1 MTQPSPR
8 APLVPMRPLAPQ
20 RPYAPMQPLIPRQPL
35 APLRPGARRRSALD
49 APSYTAAPPYESA
62 TSFDE
67 ATTYQELPPPTGSQ
81 QPVIDL
87 GLSQPS
93 TSNWGGVP
101 RPRPPV
107 PLRKPWGNK
116 GAGIVVGMF
125 ALLAVLGATGVFK
138 SSSSE
143 TPGGSAPSSQVSIP
157 PLSISG
163 NGNHG
168 SAQQSTKPAESHP
181 TQRSGRTLSLNGTV
195 SGERIRVTFLRFVN
209 SAHSKDSFFG
219 PSPGKRYFA
228 AQFRITNTG
237 SAQYVDS
244 PANGARVID
253 SRGKSYRTTFLVG
266 SLREGKVFDAAV
278 RLEAGATEV
287 GYLTFE
293 IPKHAK
299 VHQVQFAE
307 NSGFG
312 QVGRW
317 TFVRS

>member
-1 MTQPSPR
+1 
-8 APLVPMRPLAPQ
+8 
-20 RPYAPMQPLIPRQPL
+20 MQPM
-35 APLRPGARRRSALD
+35 APLRAGERRQPTPARSHDSAL
-49 APSYTAAPPYESA
+49 SYDST
-62 TSFDE
+62 TSFDQ
-67 ATTYQELPPPTGSQ
+67 AATYQELPPPPVPQ
-81 QPVIDL
+81 QPVVNL
-87 GLSQPS
+87 GLSQPT

-107 PLRKPWGNK
+107 PIRKPSGNK
-116 GAGIVVGMF
+116 GAGIVVAMF

-138 SSSSE
+138 SSSSGA
-143 TPGGSAPSSQVSIP
+143 PGGSAPSSQVSIP
-157 PLSISG
+157 PLSVGG
-163 NGNHG
+163 NGSHG
-168 SAQQSTKPAESHP
+168 PSRHATKPAESHP
-181 TQRSGRTLSLNGTV
+181 TQQAGRTLSLNGTI

-209 SAHSKDSFFG
+209 SAHSKDAFFG

-253 SRGKSYRTTFLVG
+253 SRGRSYRTTFLVG
-266 SLREGKVFDAAV
+266 ALREGKVFDAAV
-278 RLEAGATEV
+278 RLEAGSTEV

-293 IPKHAK
+293 IPKSAK

-312 QVGRW
+312 QVGTW
-317 TFVRS
+317 TFVR